1 MNYTILPIALALI
14 VLGLYTWRHK
24 PTRATF
30 SYLVANVAVAIW
42 ALCFLVLHELEHE
55 LPVNPISQLQL
66 MAAIVFVNGYFSM
79 TMLYPAEI
87 KVFPQAILWLNAL
100 CGSVFAGLILFT
112 RYVSHSRL
120 EEGGIVFDDGAGYRY
135 YSLYLIVLCVGMLGN
150 LLSSYWRLP
159 EYRVRV
165 AYMLAG
171 IALFVG
177 SAILFDLILVLLGN
191 DDLIALGPISAIFPA
206 LTFAYAITKH
216 DLLDMHV
223 VIRRNTAKT
232 IVAASILFT
241 LYLVLQL
248 RDSGAFYWVLSAVV
262 LLCAFSAGPLEMR
275 LVTTARRK
283 FVRNGYDAES
293 ILDRLAESIRF
304 ESNRK
309 DLFRDLAVD
318 IDSTFELERA
328 HFISAISGQQD
339 KAHLYEVCSI
349 DAEAPIERLSTTHP
363 LILACDKVR
372 SPFFIGA
379 LLDEE
384 VATIKQLG
392 YPLDSSTLLVPFH
405 SPEHLEGVL
414 VLGERSNQDEFSKID
429 LAFFSRLITYVSVIL
444 YRMTPFENIER
455 LYFEN
460 QRRHHEAEIQLVR
473 GERTKAIA
481 HATRQAHHEIRTP
494 LSIIRMSARRIV
506 DKASAEKYK
515 QIIDAQVD
523 RAMEIV
529 DETLVITDGGVLEG
543 RTLVDINRVLQRCVE
558 LLPETDYQIVLE
570 LESSLPCIEGVS
582 SDLQVLFSN
591 LLKNAIEAL
600 RDNGRITVVSFLYHE
615 DIVVE
620 IIDNGVGVD
629 PEYREKIWEPYF
641 SGKITAAGNS
651 TAKRGWGLTIC
662 NRIITEHKGT
672 IKLTSKLGE
681 GSIFGIRLPIAPD
694 TTCAALSPSETLS
707 Q

>member
-1 MNYTILPIALALI
+1 
-14 VLGLYTWRHK
+14 
-24 PTRATF
+24 
-30 SYLVANVAVAIW
+30 
-42 ALCFLVLHELEHE
+42 
-55 LPVNPISQLQL
+55 
-66 MAAIVFVNGYFSM
+66 
-79 TMLYPAEI
+79 MLYPAEI

-100 CGSVFAGLILFT
+100 CGFVFSGLILFT
-112 RYVSHSRL
+112 RYVSYSRL
-120 EEGGIVFDDGAGYRY
+120 EDGGVVFDDGAGYRY
-135 YSLYLIVLCVGMLGN
+135 YALYLVVLCVAMLGN

-159 EYRVRV
+159 EYRSRV
-165 AYMLAG
+165 GYMLAG
-171 IALFVG
+171 IIFSVC

-191 DDLIALGPISAIFPA
+191 YELVALGHINAIFPA

-216 DLLDMHV
+216 DLLDMKV
-223 VIRRNTAKT
+223 VIKRNTAKA
-232 IVAASILFT
+232 IVAASILFI

-262 LLCAFSAGPLEMR
+262 LLCAFSAGPLEML

-304 ESNRK
+304 QSNRK
-309 DLFRDLAVD
+309 DIFSKLAIE

-339 KAHLYEVCSI
+339 NVQLYEVCSI
-349 DAEAPIERLSTTHP
+349 DAEAPVETLATTHP
-363 LILACDKVR
+363 LMLACDKVR
-372 SPFFIGA
+372 SPFFIAA
-379 LLDEE
+379 LLEDE
-384 VATIKQLG
+384 VVTIRQLG
-392 YPLDSSTLLVPFH
+392 YPLSSATLLVPVH
-405 SPEHLEGVL
+405 SPERLEGVL
-414 VLGERSNQDEFSKID
+414 VLGERSNQDEFSKKD
-429 LAFFSRLITYVSVIL
+429 LAFFSRLIIYVSAIL
-444 YRMTPFENIER
+444 YRVTPFENIER

-460 QRRHHEAEIQLVR
+460 QRRHHDAEIQLVR
-473 GERTKAIA
+473 SEKTKAIA

-529 DETLVITDGGVLEG
+529 DETLVITDGGVQES
-543 RTLVDINRVLQRCVE
+543 RTLVDINRVLERCVA
-558 LLPETDYQIVLE
+558 LLPESDYQIVLE

-582 SDLQVLFSN
+582 NDLQVLFSN

-600 RDNGRITVVSFLYHE
+600 GDNGKITVVSFVYRE

-620 IIDNGVGVD
+620 VIDNGVGVD

-672 IKLTSKLGE
+672 IKLTSKPGE

-694 TTCAALSPSETLS
+694 TTSAAPSPTETLS